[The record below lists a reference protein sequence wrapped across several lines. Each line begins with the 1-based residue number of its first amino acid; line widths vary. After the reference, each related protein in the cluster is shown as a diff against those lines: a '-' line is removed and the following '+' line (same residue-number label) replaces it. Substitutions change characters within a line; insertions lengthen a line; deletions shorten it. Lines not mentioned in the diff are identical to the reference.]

1 MNAKG
6 PPVSRTFWA
15 LYAKRGCEFVA
26 AILLLLIL
34 SPLLIVT
41 AILIKILDPGPV
53 FFTQPRAGL
62 HGRPFRVIKFRT
74 MRAGRRPDPKE
85 LVPLDHPEITNFGR
99 FLRRAKI
106 DELPQLFNVLR
117 GEMALVGP
125 RPTLID
131 QVERYDEFRRQRLL
145 VKPGVTGLAQVMASA
160 AASWEQR
167 ILFDIAYVRRC
178 RLSLDLFILTRTV
191 VVVLRGEPPNPPR
204 FQETRFAPFVDPPE
218 GFEESG
224 SEPAR

>member
-1 MNAKG
+1 MIENG
-6 PPVSRTFWA
+6 PPVSRTLWA
-15 LYAKRGCEFVA
+15 MFAKRGCEFVG

-34 SPLLIVT
+34 SPLLIAT
-41 AILIKILDPGPV
+41 AILIKIVDPGPV
-53 FFTQPRAGL
+53 FFTQTRAGFQ
-62 HGRPFRVIKFRT
+62 GRPFRVIKFRT
-74 MRAGRRPDPKE
+74 MRAGRSPDPKE
-85 LVPLDHPEITNFGR
+85 LVPLDHPEITSLGR

-106 DELPQLFNVLR
+106 DELPQLFNVVR

-125 RPTLID
+125 RPTLLD

-178 RLSLDLFILTRTV
+178 GLSLDLAILARTV
-191 VVVLRGEPPNPPR
+191 VVVLRGEPSDPPR
-204 FQETRFAPFVDPPE
+204 FQETKFGRFVEPPE
-218 GFEESG
+218 GFEDG
-224 SEPAR
+224 VR